1 MSVTLQNSLKEIV
14 IRNKVGVFSNIRD
27 RPSRKKDYQ
36 CQEQR
41 QTFQPSSDWAQVR
54 ASQMMF
60 M

>member
-41 QTFQPSSDWAQVR
+41 QTF
-54 ASQMMF
+54 
-60 M
+60 